1 MTIATQL
8 RDSLQQASAELTRQ
22 GGGGEPLTAIEVTL
36 SKVQRRYLA
45 ELIPERTTWLSIDD
59 SGMQS
64 ISLPIEELIELAA
77 KLESNRQTETGSR
90 KNAAAKSLKA
100 IEKATLGHCQRMTK
114 VGTVYRL
121 RIELDQIDPMIWRTI
136 EVPDCSLY
144 DLHQAIQAAMGWRD
158 DHMFAFTIGS
168 TDYYGSPIGGSDG
181 HGRGKDSTK
190 FNISDALGG
199 QKRFA
204 YEYDFGDSWQHTIIV
219 EDAASKPLIGA
230 GRCLAGENACPPE
243 DCGGIY
249 GYYELVEMLRDPD
262 VTADDDERKE
272 WYEDFDPNAFDVT
285 RANAIMQRMFG
296 SQ

>member
-1 MTIATQL
+1 MTIATQM
-8 RDSLQQASAELTRQ
+8 RDSLQQASAEVARQ
-22 GGGGEPLTAIEVTL
+22 GGCGEPLTSIEVTL
-36 SKVQRRYLA
+36 SKLQRRYLA
-45 ELIPERTTWLSIDD
+45 ELIPQRTDCLSTDD

-64 ISLPIEELIELAA
+64 VSLPIDELIQLAA
-77 KLESNRQTETGSR
+77 KLESNRQIETGSR

-100 IEKATLGHCQRMTK
+100 IEKATLGHCQRMTN

-121 RIELDQIDPMIWRTI
+121 RIELDRIDPAIWRTI

-144 DLHQAIQAAMGWRD
+144 ELHQAIQVAMGWGD
-158 DHMFAFTIGS
+158 DHMFAFTIGG
-168 TDYYGSPIGGSDG
+168 TDYYGSPMGGSDG
-181 HGRGKDSTK
+181 SGRGKDSTK

-199 QKRFA
+199 EKRFA

-219 EDAASKPLIGA
+219 EDAASKPLMGA

-249 GYYELVEMLRDPD
+249 AYYELVEMLHDPN
-262 VTADDDERKE
+262 VTTDDDERME
-272 WYEDFDPNAFDVT
+272 WYEDFDPGAFDVA
-285 RANAIMQRMFG
+285 RADAILQRMFG